1 MEMLPKTAFSAV
13 LSAAAL
19 YGFVRYL
26 QMLHVGRKY
35 GAHQHI
41 VVSEETLLR
50 LLLPDGVDIPGVVY
64 GGDRTL
70 RAKYSEFLRARKDAY
85 IQVAMTNLR
94 PNVYIADPQ
103 AIKIITTQKHIYVK
117 DVEYLDRFV
126 GCYGQS
132 LLMAEGEVWRRHRKQ
147 TQRAFNEKNIRL
159 VWSETEDIMRR
170 LFRIWD
176 RRGCKEVHI
185 DNVSDVTETLGLLVI
200 SMAGFGR
207 RISWDPVDD
216 KIPQG
221 HQMSFSNAVRTVSRN
236 LIGRALIPTW
246 AKNLT
251 KTTRD
256 ITTAFSEFGQYLTD
270 MVALG
275 QKSSEVTGDQSQDM
289 HEPKLAPDSLIN
301 LLLSANCEN
310 TWDGGKGLDDKEVAG
325 NIFLFLFAGHES
337 TAHAIS
343 FCLGLLALYPEVQ
356 QEVYAQIEEVVR
368 SHGGL
373 HYSNLKDIHLVE
385 CVFWESLRLY
395 PVTSHVARIATQD
408 SVVSVARNGPGADE
422 NTRENFF
429 IPKGSNIWLSLTA
442 VHYNPTYWAEP
453 EKFRPKRFMEPHNKD
468 AFLAFSTGMRSC
480 IGRRFAEVEGTVA
493 LALLL
498 ERYEI
503 KIDKEKFPAI
513 PGESAL
519 EREARFLNP
528 IQRSTVTPMKV
539 PLVFKRRS

>member
-1 MEMLPKTAFSAV
+1 MEMLPNTAFSAV

-19 YGFVRYL
+19 YGFVRCL

-132 LLMAEGEVWRRHRKQ
+132 LLMVEGEVWRRHRKQ

-185 DNVSDVTETLGLLVI
+185 DNVSDMTETLGLLVI

-373 HYSNLKDIHLVE
+373 NACFGKVYDCI
-385 CVFWESLRLY
+385 LY
-395 PVTSHVARIATQD
+395 FKTSHVARIATQD

-442 VHYNPTYWAEP
+442 VHYNPTYWPEP

-503 KIDKEKFPAI
+503 KIDEEKFPTI
-513 PGESAL
+513 PGECAL
-519 EREARFLNP
+519 VSFWHHPNVYSFVLTGV
-528 IQRSTVTPMKV
+528 SG
-539 PLVFKRRS
+539 